1 MGDAEIG
8 LLADTLSQMLDEWR
22 DRLEQSKPSFPLG
35 PARWGVLQMCM
46 YDMWCTIE
54 ESRIWDV
61 GLAETE
67 RFAHFFSP
75 QLAAMLGRIR
85 TRQSQAFDTTL
96 SMSQR
101 LQYELQRWNAQWNE
115 TAESFRREE
124 SSRQALQH
132 HCHQL
137 EAHVAQLEAENE
149 IASALAASAASA
161 AANGDDADPNAKRL
175 ERTLRR
181 LQQQVVRL
189 SQQLRQAHASN
200 TSLRG
205 RELSLKL
212 SNDGM
217 MLELEKW
224 RAFDAR
230 GGSPRDGSGEGVDG
244 EGGGAPP
251 SPPTDGALASHPRLN
266 GQVATD
272 ETAIATGGVAPAP
285 APPSGGV
292 AAGGV
297 DMLVLFRG
305 SAAAPP
311 SASTL
316 AELRELAGGLRA
328 DEAEGLVEELRRV
341 VELRSSAGSRDA

>member
-22 DRLEQSKPSFPLG
+22 NRLEQSKPSFPLG

-124 SSRQALQH
+124 STRQALQH

-175 ERTLRR
+175 ETTLRR

-205 RELSLKL
+205 ICPSKYTKREQP
-212 SNDGM
+212 
-217 MLELEKW
+217 
-224 RAFDAR
+224 AFCMHATMIR
-230 GGSPRDGSGEGVDG
+230 GGRGAAPRRSAEAPRAVMKPAGRCGTRPLARTGRSRASAPTPQPPDLFTVGVLH
-244 EGGGAPP
+244 GGGARIR
-251 SPPTDGALASHPRLN
+251 S
-266 GQVATD
+266 
-272 ETAIATGGVAPAP
+272 
-285 APPSGGV
+285 
-292 AAGGV
+292 
-297 DMLVLFRG
+297 
-305 SAAAPP
+305 
-311 SASTL
+311 
-316 AELRELAGGLRA
+316 
-328 DEAEGLVEELRRV
+328 
-341 VELRSSAGSRDA
+341 RSSTSSA